1 MATFIILANFT
12 DQGIKAVKDS
22 PERFNTV
29 RGLAEKVGAT
39 IKSVYWTVGR
49 YDVLT
54 VVEGTDE
61 AVTSM
66 LLKLG
71 SLGNVRTET
80 MRAFSAE
87 DFKKLVGKMP

>member
-12 DQGIKAVKDS
+12 EQGIKAVKDS
-22 PERFNTV
+22 PERFNAV

-39 IKSVYWTVGR
+39 IKSIYWTVGR
-49 YDVLT
+49 YDVVT

-61 AVTSM
+61 AVTAM
-66 LLKLG
+66 LLKVG

-80 MRAFSAE
+80 LRGFALE
-87 DFKKLVGKMP
+87 DFKKLVA